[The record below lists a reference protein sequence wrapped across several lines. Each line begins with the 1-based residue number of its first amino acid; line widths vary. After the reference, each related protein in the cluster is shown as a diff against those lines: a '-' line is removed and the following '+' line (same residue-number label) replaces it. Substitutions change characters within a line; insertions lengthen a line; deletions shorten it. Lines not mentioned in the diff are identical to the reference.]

1 MQRCVGS
8 PGSGSNG
15 IPEEHQ
21 GISLQ
26 EALVMLSVKT
36 KEANEMQQRCGEL
49 EKMLEEKDEEILEL
63 MQDYNRIQERSEQK
77 ALP

>member
-15 IPEEHQ
+15 ITEEHS

-36 KEANEMQQRCGEL
+36 KEANELQQR
-49 EKMLEEKDEEILEL
+49 
-63 MQDYNRIQERSEQK
+63 
-77 ALP
+77 